1 MILLSHSLVSEPSCV
16 FIHGI
21 HTHSERAILTKYMR
35 IFTVSRAYAYTFAN
49 VCAQMV
55 NDMCL
60 CTIYGSNKAYP
71 QLDAFIHTISV
82 KMRIHFFDISMSSV
96 WYTIFT
102 IYTHIWMWHKSPRV
116 WCNNKNNSN
125 NIHVQLNGN
134 KQNTR
139 HKSHV
144 KLQGKKIVWLLINNK
159 YE

>member
-1 MILLSHSLVSEPSCV
+1 MEYTHTPSALFSQNICEYSRFHALMRTHLQMYALKWWMICV
-16 FIHGI
+16 YV
-21 HTHSERAILTKYMR
+21 RYMVQTKR
-35 IFTVSRAYAYTFAN
+35 T
-49 VCAQMV
+49 
-55 NDMCL
+55 
-60 CTIYGSNKAYP
+60 